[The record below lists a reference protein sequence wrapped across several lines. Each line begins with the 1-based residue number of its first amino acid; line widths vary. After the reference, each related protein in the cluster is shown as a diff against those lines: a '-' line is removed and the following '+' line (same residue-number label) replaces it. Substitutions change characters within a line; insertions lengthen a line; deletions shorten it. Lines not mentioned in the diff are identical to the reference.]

1 MDVLEGR
8 VVSQVPGGGGGE
20 EEGKG
25 KEGKGKEGKGREPRE
40 DEVGVKK

>member
-25 KEGKGKEGKGREPRE
+25 KEGKGREPRE